1 MKDNI
6 TVKTTTGMTTIAR
19 ENIAAF
25 TVVSPNSME
34 IHLQSGTI
42 FTTEEMAVGQ
52 LAMLIIGE
60 VSQEGEE

>member
-25 TVVSPNSME
+25 TVISPNSME

-42 FTTEEMAVGQ
+42 FTTEEMAVVR
-52 LAMLIIGE
+52 LKRVIIGE
-60 VSQEGEE
+60 ISQEEEE